1 MNEFD
6 SLFAALKICCDC
18 RLIIINFRVF
28 MEFGSWFYFEA
39 NVDKRR
45 GFWDLDFFL
54 FEDEF
59 EKSLLLLRTKLKW
72 VFYIQMIWIWIRNCH
87 FIHNCDSV
95 FFFFFP
101 LPSLSSFSC
110 RMNQGLINVLN
121 YVHVWWCGWKCFSFK
136 KITIKLML
144 LRWFSMVFDVLV

>member
-6 SLFAALKICCDC
+6 SLFAVLKICCDC

-72 VFYIQMIWIWIRNCH
+72 VFFIQMIWIWIRNCH
-87 FIHNCDSV
+87 FIHNCGSV
-95 FFFFFP
+95 FFFFP
-101 LPSLSSFSC
+101 LSLPSLSSHFFLPNET
-110 RMNQGLINVLN
+110 RTD
-121 YVHVWWCGWKCFSFK
+121 KCFELCTCLVMWLK
-136 KITIKLML
+136 
-144 LRWFSMVFDVLV
+144 VLFF